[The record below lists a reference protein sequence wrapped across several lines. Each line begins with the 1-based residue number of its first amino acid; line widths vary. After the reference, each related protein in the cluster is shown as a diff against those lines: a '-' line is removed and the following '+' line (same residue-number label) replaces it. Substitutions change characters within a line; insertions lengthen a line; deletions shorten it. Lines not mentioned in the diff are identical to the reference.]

1 MMRETFMYQKILVAY
16 NGSPESRLALE
27 ECLRLAPSPSAQI
40 HLLVVVSPPPYL
52 LVGEFAA
59 AAVLSVEEGLVAERE
74 KMEKELEAG
83 ASFLAAG
90 GLNVTRHLEVG
101 EPVTVIEELAHQL
114 QVELVVLGHSR
125 QKPMALRW
133 WRGSTDTLLVEKLRC
148 SLLVASGLH

>member
-1 MMRETFMYQKILVAY
+1 MYQNILVAY

-27 ECLRLAPSPSAQI
+27 ECLRLSPSPSAQI

-59 AAVLSVEEGLVAERE
+59 AAVLSVEEGLAAERE

-83 ASFLAAG
+83 ASLLTAG

-101 EPVTVIEELAHQL
+101 EPVTTIEELAHQL
-114 QVELVVLGHSR
+114 QVELVIVGHSR
-125 QKPMALRW
+125 QKPLALRW

-148 SLLVASGLH
+148 SLLVASGPH

>member
-1 MMRETFMYQKILVAY
+1 MYQNILVAY

-27 ECLRLAPSPSAQI
+27 ECLRLSPSPSAQI

-59 AAVLSVEEGLVAERE
+59 AAVLSVEEGLAAERE

-83 ASFLAAG
+83 ASLLTAG
-90 GLNVTRHLEVG
+90 GLKVTRHLEVG
-101 EPVTVIEELAHQL
+101 EPVTTIEELAHQL
-114 QVELVVLGHSR
+114 QVELVIVGHSR
-125 QKPMALRW
+125 QKPLALRW

-148 SLLVASGLH
+148 SLLVASGPH

>member
-1 MMRETFMYQKILVAY
+1 MYQNILVAY
-16 NGSPESRLALE
+16 NGTPESQVALQ
-27 ECLRLAPSPSAQI
+27 ECLRLALSPSTNI

-59 AAVLSVEEGLVAERE
+59 AAVLSVEEGLATEKE

-83 ASFLAAG
+83 AQLLIQR

-101 EPVTVIEELAHQL
+101 EPVSVIEELAHDL
-114 QVELVVLGHSR
+114 HIELVIVGHSR

-133 WRGSTDTLLVEKLRC
+133 WRGSTDTLLVEKLKC
-148 SLLVASGLH
+148 SLLVASGTMAATSA

>member
-1 MMRETFMYQKILVAY
+1 MYQKILVAY

-59 AAVLSVEEGLVAERE
+59 AAVLSVEEGLAAERE

-83 ASFLAAG
+83 AQLLTAG
-90 GLNVTRHLEVG
+90 GLTVTRHLEVG

-114 QVELVVLGHSR
+114 QAELVIVGHSR
-125 QKPMALRW
+125 QKPLALRW

-148 SLLVASGLH
+148 SLLVASDPH

>member
-1 MMRETFMYQKILVAY
+1 MYQNILVAY

-27 ECLRLAPSPSAQI
+27 ECLRLSPSPSAQI

-59 AAVLSVEEGLVAERE
+59 AAVLSVEEGLAAERE

-83 ASFLAAG
+83 ASLLTAG

-101 EPVTVIEELAHQL
+101 EPVTTIEELAHQL
-114 QVELVVLGHSR
+114 QVELVIVGHSR
-125 QKPMALRW
+125 QKPLALRW
-133 WRGSTDTLLVEKLRC
+133 WRGSTDTLRVEKLRC
-148 SLLVASGLH
+148 SLLVASGPH